1 MMIFPRGEVVHK
13 NLSTVY
19 TDLSALLGTLR
30 LEGFYGAIEIDFP
43 KGRGILFIDNGEV
56 INGEVRSGIDS
67 DRIIGPEA
75 IEALLN
81 FSKQKDGVISIYR
94 LPPEQVALVSKS
106 LTEEALFQ
114 NLSTQFI
121 HLDQF
126 LLKLKEEK
134 HTGYIEVMSKEHQP
148 MGVLFLDDGELV
160 EMFTLP
166 KTGPSVFG
174 RMSIPIF
181 IENAA
186 KQGAYFNVYGRK
198 NGAPLSEGILSA
210 QITEDPVIPQ
220 NDPPQMEASVI
231 SSEEAELK
239 EAELKEAER
248 EEGENSWQD
257 VLSLCEEFLSK
268 AEGLV
273 DHLTSEGTFRK
284 TFKRALI
291 QRAEEFGFLDP
302 FAGEFEYRE
311 GVLRF
316 TGTTEKT
323 EFVRGLVECFRTTL
337 FLFEDELPKQ
347 KMVPLK
353 LKAGIESFIASHK
366 TALKKHDLESSIA
379 SLIK

>member
-1 MMIFPRGEVVHK
+1 MIFPRGEVVHK

-43 KGRGILFIDNGEV
+43 KGRGVLFIDNGEV
-56 INGEVRSGIDS
+56 INGEVRSGVDS
-67 DRIIGPEA
+67 ERTIGREA
-75 IEALLN
+75 VEILLN
-81 FSKQKDGVISIYR
+81 FSKQRDGVISVYR

-106 LTEEALFQ
+106 LADEVLFQ

-134 HTGYIEVMSKEHQP
+134 HTGYIEVMTKEHQP

-160 EMFTLP
+160 EMFTVP

-186 KQGAYFNVYGRK
+186 KQGAYFNVYGKK
-198 NGAPLSEGILSA
+198 NGAPLLEDIVSP
-210 QITEDPVIPQ
+210 QIAEDPLVFQ
-220 NDPPQMEASVI
+220 NEQLQLEESASPP
-231 SSEEAELK
+231 EEV
-239 EAELKEAER
+239 ER
-248 EEGENSWQD
+248 KEEGDSWQEL
-257 VLSLCEEFLSK
+257 LSLFEEFLTK

-284 TFKRALI
+284 TFKKALI

-316 TGTTEKT
+316 TGTTEKN
-323 EFVRGLVECFRTTL
+323 EFVRGLIEGFRTTL

-353 LKAGIESFIASHK
+353 LKAGIESFLESHK
-366 TALKKHDLESSIA
+366 SALRKHHLESSIA